1 LENICTIDSIIFS
14 YRSIN
19 SKISKMNLIV
29 REATIIDS
37 KSPFHNQ
44 RVDVKINSG
53 TIEKIGTKIP
63 NENGFEEI
71 HLENLHLSQGWFDS
85 SISLGEPGYED
96 RETIA
101 NGLNVAA
108 KSGFTAVALQPNSY
122 PIIDN
127 QSQINFVKNKAK
139 GFATELFPIGA
150 FTKESEGKDMAELF
164 DMKNAGAIAFGDYNK
179 NIDNANL
186 LKIGLQYVQDFD
198 GLIIA
203 YSQEASIKGNGVV
216 NEGVVSTRLGL
227 KGIPNLAE
235 ELQIAR
241 NLFLLEYTGGKLH
254 IPTISTAK
262 SIDLIRNAKTK
273 GLNVTC
279 SVAVHHLVLTDEKL
293 EGFDTRYK
301 VSPPLRT
308 EEDRKA
314 LIAGINDN
322 TIDMITSDHNP
333 IDIEHK
339 KMEFDGAKN
348 GTIGLESAFGALS
361 TVLPI
366 EKIIEKFTANKHQFG
381 IENNP
386 IKEGEKANMTLF
398 NPNGNWTFEKEN
410 ILSKSKN
417 SAFLGTEMKGK
428 VYGIYNQG
436 KLVLS

>member
-1 LENICTIDSIIFS
+1 
-14 YRSIN
+14 
-19 SKISKMNLIV
+19 MNLII

-37 KSPFHNQ
+37 NSPFNNQ
-44 RVDVKINSG
+44 KVDVKINAG
-53 TIEKIGTKIP
+53 TIEKIGSEIS
-63 NENGFEEI
+63 NENGFDEI
-71 HLENLHLSQGWFDS
+71 KLENLHLSQGWFDS
-85 SISLGEPGYED
+85 SVSLGEPGYED

-108 KSGFTAVALQPNSY
+108 KSGFTSVALQPNSF

-139 GFATELFPIGA
+139 GAATELFPIGA

-203 YSQEASIKGNGVV
+203 YSQETSIKGNGVV

-227 KGIPNLAE
+227 KGIPNLSE
-235 ELQIAR
+235 ELQISR
-241 NLFLLEYTGGKLH
+241 NLFLLEYTGGKMH

-262 SIDLIRNAKTK
+262 SVELIKNAKAK
-273 GLNVTC
+273 GLHVTC
-279 SVAVHHLVLTDEKL
+279 SASVHHLVLTDEKL
-293 EGFDTRYK
+293 EGFDTRFK

-339 KMEFDGAKN
+339 KMEFEGAKN
-348 GTIGLESAFGALS
+348 GTVGLESTFGALM
-361 TVLPI
+361 TVLTL
-366 EKIIEKFTANKHQFG
+366 EKIIEKLTTSKNHFG
-381 IENNP
+381 IKNMS
-386 IKEGEKANMTLF
+386 IIEGEKASITLF
-398 NPNGNWTFEKEN
+398 NPNGKWTFEKDN

-417 SAFLGTEMKGK
+417 SAFIGTEMNGK